1 MRILLYS
8 FVSSL
13 FSFLR
18 VGPLNSIRL
27 VKWVQPKDKHFKC
40 LSMLSLSVL
49 RQRFVLDIYP
59 VVTLKSFMLFLVL
72 LQPWS
77 PFCFFI
83 PDFSVLDFVILS
95 VNTDAAQDCP
105 PHFILMC
112 LLKGTSTETQQ
123 YHLSETQGTLCS
135 LFLFNSLFF
144 KGRAPVLDASPQTGY
159 FPRNVIP
166 SIAKRIPQ
174 TAYLAKPEAAISS

>member
-1 MRILLYS
+1 
-8 FVSSL
+8 
-13 FSFLR
+13 
-18 VGPLNSIRL
+18 
-27 VKWVQPKDKHFKC
+27 
-40 LSMLSLSVL
+40 MLSLSIL
-49 RQRFVLDIYP
+49 RQRFAVDIYP
-59 VVTLKSFMLFLVL
+59 VVTLNSFMLFLLL

-83 PDFSVLDFVILS
+83 PDFSILDFVVLS
-95 VNTDAAQDCP
+95 VNRDAAQDHP

-112 LLKGTSTETQQ
+112 LFKGASIETQQ
-123 YHLSETQGTLCS
+123 FHLSETQGTLCS
-135 LFLFNSLFF
+135 LFLFNSPFF
-144 KGRAPVLDASPQTGY
+144 KGRALLDASPQTGY